1 MGDINPLDLIEP
13 AASRVRDPVSGR
25 SVWLAQMVQRPR
37 VEDGTLRFDIS
48 FNSQHTK
55 QDRSDI
61 QAAIVQNLRDLGV
74 TSEIHPFARLQM
86 PKGGEAP
93 SPKRSGPPV
102 RGMDQ
107 GAMEPHGGAIHKK
120 SIPGVTH
127 IIAVASGKG
136 GVGKS
141 TVASNLAVGLAQ
153 FGHKVGMM
161 DADVYGPSLP
171 TMMNVHTRPVVNK
184 EKRIQPVTAH
194 GVKCI
199 SIGLIV
205 DPEEAIIW
213 RGPMIMGLLRQFIQD
228 TDWGELDYLIVD
240 LPPGTGDAQ
249 LSLIQAV
256 PLSGAVIVTTPQDI
270 ALADAIRGITMF
282 RKLDVPLLGMV
293 ENMAYY
299 SLPDGTRDYIFG
311 RDGGKR
317 AAEKY
322 GTELLAEVPLQTVIR
337 SASDEGEPAVL
348 GTDDV
353 AHIFSQIARRITEK
367 LPVEVA

>member
-1 MGDINPLDLIEP
+1 
-13 AASRVRDPVSGR
+13 
-25 SVWLAQMVQRPR
+25 MVQRPR
-37 VEDGTLRFDIS
+37 VEEGTLRFDLA
-48 FNSQHTK
+48 FTSQHTK

-61 QAAIVQNLRDLGV
+61 QAAVVANLRELGV
-74 TSEIHPFARLQM
+74 TGDIQPFARLVM
-86 PKGGEAP
+86 PKGGTG
-93 SPKRSGPPV
+93 GPPKPKAPPV
-102 RGMDQ
+102 KGMEGGGMQ
-107 GAMEPHGGAIHKK
+107 PHGGAIHKK
-120 SIPGVTH
+120 TIPGVKH
-127 IIAVASGKG
+127 IVAVASGKG

-141 TVASNLAVGLAQ
+141 TIASNLAVGLTQ

-184 EKRIQPVTAH
+184 EKRIQPVVAH

-199 SIGLIV
+199 SIGLVV

-256 PLSGAVIVTTPQDI
+256 PLAGAVIVTTPQDI
-270 ALADAIRGITMF
+270 ALADAIRGISMF
-282 RKLDVPLLGMV
+282 RKLDVPLLGLV

-299 SLPDGTRDYIFG
+299 PLPDGTRDYVFG
-311 RDGGKR
+311 QDGGKR

-322 GTELLAEVPLQTVIR
+322 ATELLAEIPLQTAIR
-337 SASDEGEPAVL
+337 KAGDDGTPAVL
-348 GTDDV
+348 GSDEL
-353 AHIFSQIARRITEK
+353 AHNFSHIAKRITEK
-367 LPVEVA
+367 LPTAAE